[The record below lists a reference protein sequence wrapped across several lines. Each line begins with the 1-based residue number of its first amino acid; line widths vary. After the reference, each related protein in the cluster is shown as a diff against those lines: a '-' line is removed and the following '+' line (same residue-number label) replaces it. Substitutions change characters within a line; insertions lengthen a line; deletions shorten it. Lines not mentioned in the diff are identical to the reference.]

1 MIEFSVTIAV
11 FLSLAGTCFTISAF
25 FLWQEI
31 GEVNRKRSP
40 EEQISYWGMY
50 PGKMAKIRA
59 EYERLYPSG
68 KIDLLRRVFQAA
80 GIAFMAL
87 LLIPL
92 GAFR

>member
-1 MIEFSVTIAV
+1 MIQVSIASAV
-11 FLSLAGTCFTISAF
+11 LFSLAMSCGIFSSF
-25 FLWQEI
+25 FLCQEL
-31 GEVNRKRSP
+31 GEVNRKRPP

-59 EYERLYPSG
+59 EYERFYPSG

-80 GIAFMAL
+80 AIGFMAL